1 MRGCNRSSYTVVV
14 DKKSTVQQLKEQ
26 IEQLDGIDPKK
37 QRLIYN
43 GKQMDSWKLLEDY
56 GVTTGSLV
64 NLVLRLVGG

>member
-14 DKKSTVQQLKEQ
+14 DKKSTVQQLMEQ
-26 IEQLDGIDPKK
+26 IEQLNGIDPKK

-43 GKQMDSWKLLEDY
+43 GKQMDSLKLLEDY

-64 NLVLRLVGG
+64 KLVLRLVGG